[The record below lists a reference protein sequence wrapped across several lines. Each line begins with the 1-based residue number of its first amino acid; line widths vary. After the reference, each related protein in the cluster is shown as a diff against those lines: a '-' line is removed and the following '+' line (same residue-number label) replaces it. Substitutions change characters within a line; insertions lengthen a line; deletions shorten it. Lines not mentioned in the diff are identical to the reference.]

1 MRDIG
6 RVAARRKPS
15 APMTASASRLARQ
28 AEQGEQQGVF
38 QRLPGWQVDE
48 REHGEEVER
57 RAEQQQEQHPAG
69 EQGDTI
75 DGRGEGGRAVKA
87 QRPVAEQNQRE
98 QRQAEQGRPFELP
111 PEGGKKIVPE
121 EVVLVAEH
129 REGDPAHRGGRRRDG
144 DDGDAE
150 EQVEQVQ
157 LDELEKL
164 AGQHVEK
171 ECQPPFGGCVLGEPG
186 PGLA

>member
-1 MRDIG
+1 M
-6 RVAARRKPS
+6 
-15 APMTASASRLARQ
+15 
-28 AEQGEQQGVF
+28 
-38 QRLPGWQVDE
+38 
-48 REHGEEVER
+48 
-57 RAEQQQEQHPAG
+57 
-69 EQGDTI
+69 
-75 DGRGEGGRAVKA
+75 
-87 QRPVAEQNQRE
+87 
-98 QRQAEQGRPFELP
+98 
-111 PEGGKKIVPE
+111 PE

-171 ECQPPFGGCVLGEPG
+171 ECQPLLGVVLGDAG
-186 PGLA
+186 AGLGVVSEESHGTPRFLKMEKAPAAGKTAAGSRSACQLKMTCWVSLSKRWILVQSIAILMRSPSLAPLRGGTLATSLVSPLVR

>member
-1 MRDIG
+1 MLPYPPVGAEAGDQAGEGAADEQQVDEGHRQ
-6 RVAARRKPS
+6 VAAAGAR
-15 APMTASASRLARQ
+15 TSRVHGS
-28 AEQGEQQGVF
+28 AEQVGRGSRTGRQQVF
-38 QRLPGWQVDE
+38 SAASGWQVDE

-111 PEGGKKIVPE
+111 
-121 EVVLVAEH
+121 A
-129 REGDPAHRGGRRRDG
+129 GRRKKNRARG
-144 DDGDAE
+144 SG
-150 EQVEQVQ
+150 
-157 LDELEKL
+157 
-164 AGQHVEK
+164 
-171 ECQPPFGGCVLGEPG
+171 FGRG
-186 PGLA
+186 AS